1 MDKKNLLVI
10 GGVVLLAVLLLV
22 AAPLLP
28 KPAVDEDAVI
38 IRMNDAEYA
47 RIPLSQP
54 QTITIEQENGAINVV
69 EVTSRGMRMVSS
81 TCQNQVCVH
90 KGEVTVDNWELKGG
104 AFIACLPNRV
114 ILELVEKQSEG
125 Q

>member
-10 GGVVLLAVLLLV
+10 GGMLLLAALLLAVV
-22 AAPLLP
+22 PLLP
-28 KPAVDEDAVI
+28 KTAVEEDAVI
-38 IRMNDAEYA
+38 IRVGNEEYA

-54 QTITIEQENGAINVV
+54 QTLTIQQDDGAVNVV
-69 EVTSRGMRMVSS
+69 EVTERGMRMVSS

-104 AFIACLPNRV
+104 AFIACLPNQV
-114 ILELVEKQSEG
+114 ILELVEKQAD
-125 Q
+125 